1 MKAIFLIGHTTQ
13 IVTAMSQLKVSD
25 LPYVKHIL
33 VSNLILQHMNQK
45 RKLKYFQR
53 GLTCTKKENILHL
66 QESYLG
72 FIRGLAK
79 AITIK
84 SQINLQS

>member
-53 GLTCTKKENILHL
+53 G
-66 QESYLG
+66 
-72 FIRGLAK
+72 F
-79 AITIK
+79 
-84 SQINLQS
+84 NLY